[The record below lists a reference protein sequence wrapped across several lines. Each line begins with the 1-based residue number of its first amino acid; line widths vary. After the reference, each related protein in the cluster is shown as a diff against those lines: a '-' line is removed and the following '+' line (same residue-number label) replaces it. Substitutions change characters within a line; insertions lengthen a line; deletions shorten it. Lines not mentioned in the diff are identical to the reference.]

1 MGKPI
6 SMREKILLR
15 WKSECGQYTVSISEP
30 CFHRI
35 SKIAKKHSPRE
46 IGASLIGCYS
56 NDGFEAFILDT
67 APLSPDSK
75 GSATSFYRGT
85 SGLRKFFNG
94 LLRDHDGR
102 QYYIGEWHSHP
113 YGPSA
118 PSGIDDRAQSA
129 IASDPRANCPECILV
144 VFGGDLSSPTEMGAF
159 VYSRTQERVNL
170 NRV

>member
-1 MGKPI
+1 MDKAI
-6 SMREKILLR
+6 SMREKELLK
-15 WKSECGQYTVSISEP
+15 WKSECGRYIVSISEP

-46 IGASLIGCYS
+46 VGTSLVGCYS
-56 NDGFEAFILDT
+56 DDGFEAFILNT

-85 SGLRKFFNG
+85 GGLRKFLNG
-94 LLRDHDGR
+94 LLRDHGGR

-113 YGPSA
+113 YGSST
-118 PSGIDDRAQSA
+118 PSGIDDWTQSA
-129 IASDPRANCPECILV
+129 IASDPEANCPECILII
-144 VFGGDLSSPTEMGAF
+144 FGGALSSPTEMGAF
-159 VYSRTQERVNL
+159 VYSRTQGRVNL